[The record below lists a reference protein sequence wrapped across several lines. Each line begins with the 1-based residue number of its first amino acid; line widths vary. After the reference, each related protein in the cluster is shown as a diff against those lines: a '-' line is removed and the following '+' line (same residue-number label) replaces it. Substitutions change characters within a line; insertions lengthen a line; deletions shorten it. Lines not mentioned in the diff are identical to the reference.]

1 VIAMPIVSATGR
13 QRRITIDL
21 PLVMAVASL
30 AVLGLLN
37 LRSAVSVVNLQFY
50 ETQLT
55 WFGVGSVTALVV
67 WLVDHRVFLRYSY
80 AAYGLVVLLL
90 ILVLAVGR
98 QANQATRWLTL
109 GPASIQPS
117 EFMKIALILSIA
129 RIFHGDVRA
138 EPRTLKDFLLPA
150 ALTVIPTA
158 LVLKQPDLGTALI
171 YPLVLVSMVM
181 VLRVRLRSLLLA
193 FGGLVAAL
201 PLAWSY
207 LHGYQRER
215 VVTLFASLFSSER
228 LDVQDAAWQTTQS
241 KIAVGSG
248 HIFGKGFLHGTQ
260 NQLGFVPFQHTDFP
274 FAVWGEEHGFVGSA
288 LLIALYLFV
297 VLWALRIASRA
308 RDRFGA
314 LVAVGVAAMLFWH
327 VAINMGMVLGLLPVV
342 GVTLPL
348 FSYGGSSVLAN
359 LIGVGLLLS
368 ISAHRAGSPWEGL
381 GARRGL

>member
-1 VIAMPIVSATGR
+1 MPLDSVPGR
-13 QRRITIDL
+13 RRRITIDL

-30 AVLGLLN
+30 GVLGLLN

-55 WFGVGSVTALVV
+55 WFGVGGLTALVV

-98 QANQATRWLTL
+98 QANQATRWLVL
-109 GPASIQPS
+109 GPVSIQPS
-117 EFMKIALILSIA
+117 EFMKLALILCIA
-129 RIFHGDVRA
+129 RIFHGDVRP
-138 EPRTLKDFLLPA
+138 EPRTLRDFLLPA
-150 ALTVIPTA
+150 ALTAIPTV

-171 YPLVLVSMVM
+171 YPLILGSMAM
-181 VLRVRLRSLLLA
+181 VLRVRARSLLLA
-193 FGGLVAAL
+193 FGGLLVSL
-201 PLAWSY
+201 PIAWSY

-297 VLWALRIASRA
+297 VLWALRIAARA

-368 ISAHRAGSPWEGL
+368 IAAHRSASPWEGL
-381 GARRGL
+381 GARHGL

>member
-1 VIAMPIVSATGR
+1 MPLDSVPGR
-13 QRRITIDL
+13 RRRITIDL

-30 AVLGLLN
+30 GVLGLLN

-55 WFGVGSVTALVV
+55 WFGVGGLTALVV

-98 QANQATRWLTL
+98 QANQATRWLVL
-109 GPASIQPS
+109 GPVSIQPS
-117 EFMKIALILSIA
+117 EFMKLALILCIA
-129 RIFHGDVRA
+129 RIFHGDVRP
-138 EPRTLKDFLLPA
+138 EPRTLRDFLLPA
-150 ALTVIPTA
+150 ALTAIPTV

-171 YPLVLVSMVM
+171 YPLILASMAM
-181 VLRVRLRSLLLA
+181 VLRVRARSLLLA
-193 FGGLVAAL
+193 FGGLLVSL
-201 PLAWSY
+201 PIAWSY

-297 VLWALRIASRA
+297 VLWALRIAARA

-368 ISAHRAGSPWEGL
+368 IAAHRSASPWEGL
-381 GARRGL
+381 GARHGL

>member
-1 VIAMPIVSATGR
+1 MPIQTATGR

-55 WFGVGSVTALVV
+55 WFGVGGLTTLVV

-80 AAYGLVVLLL
+80 ASYGLVVVLL

-98 QANQATRWLTL
+98 QANQATRWLIV
-109 GPASIQPS
+109 GPVSIQPS

-129 RIFHGDVRA
+129 RIFHGDVRP

-150 ALTVIPTA
+150 ALTAIPTA

-171 YPLVLVSMVM
+171 YPLILVSMVM
-181 VLRVRLRSLLLA
+181 VLRVRVRSLLLA
-193 FGGLVAAL
+193 FGGFLAAL

-215 VVTLFASLFSSER
+215 VVTLFASLFSSEH

-274 FAVWGEEHGFVGSA
+274 FAVWGEEHGFVGSV
-288 LLIALYLFV
+288 LLMALYLFV

-359 LIGVGLLLS
+359 LIGIGLLLS
-368 ISAHRAGSPWEGL
+368 IAAHRSGSPWEGL

>member
-1 VIAMPIVSATGR
+1 MPLDSAPGR
-13 QRRITIDL
+13 RRRITIDL

-30 AVLGLLN
+30 GVLGLLN

-55 WFGVGSVTALVV
+55 WFGVGGLTALVV

-98 QANQATRWLTL
+98 QANQATRWLVL
-109 GPASIQPS
+109 GPVSIQPS
-117 EFMKIALILSIA
+117 EFMKLALILCIA
-129 RIFHGDVRA
+129 RIFHGDVRP
-138 EPRTLKDFLLPA
+138 EPRTLRDFLLPA
-150 ALTVIPTA
+150 ALTAIPTV

-171 YPLVLVSMVM
+171 YPLILGSMAM
-181 VLRVRLRSLLLA
+181 VLRVRARSLLLA
-193 FGGLVAAL
+193 FGGLLVSL
-201 PLAWSY
+201 PIAWSY

-297 VLWALRIASRA
+297 VLWALRIAARA

-368 ISAHRAGSPWEGL
+368 IAAHRSASPWEGL
-381 GARRGL
+381 GARHGL

>member
-1 VIAMPIVSATGR
+1 MPLDSSPGR
-13 QRRITIDL
+13 RHRLTLDL

-30 AVLGLLN
+30 GVLGLLN

-55 WFGVGSVTALVV
+55 WFGVGGLSALAV
-67 WLVDHRVFLRYSY
+67 WLVDHRVFLRYAY
-80 AAYGLVVLLL
+80 AAYGLIVLLL

-98 QANQATRWLTL
+98 QANQATRWLVL
-109 GPASIQPS
+109 GPVSIQPS
-117 EFMKIALILSIA
+117 EFMKLALILCIA
-129 RIFHGDVRA
+129 RIFHGDVRP
-138 EPRTLKDFLLPA
+138 EPRTLRDFLLPA
-150 ALTVIPTA
+150 VLTAIPTV
-158 LVLKQPDLGTALI
+158 LVIKQPDLGTALI
-171 YPLVLVSMVM
+171 YPLILGSMAM
-181 VLRVRLRSLLLA
+181 VLRVRARSVLLA
-193 FGGLVAAL
+193 FGGLLASL

-215 VVTLFASLFSSER
+215 VITLFASLFSSER

-297 VLWALRIASRA
+297 VLWSLRIAARA

-359 LIGVGLLLS
+359 LVGVGLLLS
-368 ISAHRAGSPWEGL
+368 IAAHRSAAPWKGL

>member
-1 VIAMPIVSATGR
+1 MAMEMGPGR
-13 QRRITIDL
+13 TRRITIDL

-37 LRSAVSVVNLQFY
+37 LRSAVSVVNLAFY
-50 ETQLT
+50 ETQLK
-55 WFGVGSVTALVV
+55 WFAAGAAAALVL
-67 WLVDHRVFLRYSY
+67 WLVDHRVFLRYAY
-80 AAYGLVVLLL
+80 ALYGLLLVLL
-90 ILVLAVGR
+90 ILVLAIGR
-98 QANQATRWLTL
+98 EANQAQRWLNL
-109 GPASIQPS
+109 GPIGLQPS
-117 EFMKIALILSIA
+117 EFMKIALILAIA
-129 RIFHGDVRA
+129 RVFHGEVRP
-138 EPRTLKDFLLPA
+138 EPRTLRDFILPA
-150 ALTVIPTA
+150 ALTAIPTV
-158 LVLKQPDLGTALI
+158 LVLKQPDLGTSLI
-171 YPLVLVSMVM
+171 YPLIFFSMAT
-181 VLRVRLRSLLLA
+181 VLRTRARSVLLA
-193 FGGLVAAL
+193 LLGIAIAIPV
-201 PLAWSY
+201 AWSF
-207 LHGYQRER
+207 LREYQKER
-215 VVTLFASLFSSER
+215 VVTFFASLVSSEK

-274 FAVWGEEHGFVGSA
+274 FAVWSEEHGFIGVA
-288 LLIALYLFV
+288 LLMALYMFV

-359 LIGVGLLLS
+359 LTGIGLLLG
-368 ISAHRAGSPWEGL
+368 ISARRQGSPWEGL
-381 GARRGL
+381 GGRG